1 VPERAV
7 VDASPL
13 ILLSKAGLL
22 DFLRLD
28 AGMVFVPD
36 AVAREVRAHRHRAGR
51 KALDNTPWLR
61 VVRVPG
67 IPPVVEAWDLGAGE
81 SSVLAWA
88 RAHPGTA
95 AILDDLAARRCAAT
109 MGIPLRG
116 TLGLVL
122 LAKKR
127 RLIPAARPV
136 MARLREAGLY
146 LSDRTLDEALALV
159 GE

>member
-1 VPERAV
+1 MLERAV

-22 DFLRLD
+22 DFL
-28 AGMVFVPD
+28 
-36 AVAREVRAHRHRAGR
+36 
-51 KALDNTPWLR
+51 
-61 VVRVPG
+61 
-67 IPPVVEAWDLGAGE
+67 
-81 SSVLAWA
+81 
-88 RAHPGTA
+88 
-95 AILDDLAARRCAAT
+95 
-109 MGIPLRG
+109 PLRG

-136 MARLREAGLY
+136 MERLREAGLY